1 MVKKDEDLE
10 WIVEFGNMEFISD
23 IDKNSFSG
31 EVQVKIDLRKN
42 GRRII
47 GNSLYQFFEEFY
59 CKKSREWGGR

>member
-31 EVQVKIDLRKN
+31 EV
-42 GRRII
+42 
-47 GNSLYQFFEEFY
+47 
-59 CKKSREWGGR
+59 